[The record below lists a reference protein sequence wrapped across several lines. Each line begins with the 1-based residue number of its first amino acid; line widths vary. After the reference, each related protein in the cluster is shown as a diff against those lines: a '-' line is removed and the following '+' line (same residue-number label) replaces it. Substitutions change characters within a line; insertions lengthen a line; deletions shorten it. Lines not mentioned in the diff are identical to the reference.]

1 MTNYTLSLWSITRM
15 AFPGIIVLGLWNYH
29 SKPETSHNVVQPTP
43 PEENRFTKIVL
54 AEKLDEPMEM
64 APLRDGRV
72 LFIERKGNVKLYSPD
87 TKQVKVITT
96 IPVSTKYTDKEGKQT
111 EAEDGLLG
119 LTLDPGF
126 EQNHWLYLYYSPA
139 GETSENILA
148 RYELRGDE
156 LVLDSKKV
164 ILHVATQR
172 EQCCH
177 TGGSMAFDGNGNLFL
192 STGDNTSPR
201 ATGFSPLDERPGRS
215 PWDAQKS
222 SGNTND
228 LRGKVLRIH
237 PEPDG
242 SYTVPEGN
250 LFPKGTAKTRS
261 EIYTMG
267 HRNPYRISVD
277 KKTGYLYWGDVGAD
291 SGVDSTGRGA
301 RGHDEFNQAKQPGNF
316 GWPYFQGNN
325 KPFWDYDFATGK
337 SGSPFDPTK
346 PVNNSPNNTG
356 LTELPPA
363 QNAMIW
369 YPANESI
376 LFPQLGKG
384 GRSAMA
390 GPVYYKDDFR
400 TAKRAFPDY
409 YNGKLFIYEWM
420 RGWILAVTLDEDGNY
435 LRTEPFMPSHKFSNP
450 IELEFGPEGDL
461 YMLEYGTGWFQ
472 GNDDARLV
480 RIEYNGGNRKPI
492 VEATVDKKIGA
503 TPLAVKFSSEGTQ
516 DYDRDALTYDWT
528 ITDKKGIAIQTFKE
542 SNPTYTFTKPGVYN
556 VVLTVSDGK
565 GEPSIRSMEIVAGNE
580 APKLTF
586 SMNKGNRSFYFP
598 NKPFEYAVAVTDKED
613 GSLANG
619 KILPAQVAVTIDYLK
634 DGVDPVEIEAGHRTA
649 EASASLAT
657 GKKLMDAN
665 DCRSCHFVDKK
676 SVGPA
681 YQLVAQKYKGD
692 PQAADRLTTKVV
704 QGGGGVWGDAVM
716 PAHPQLSVS
725 DAREIVQYVL
735 SLGDTKAAAVSLPVK
750 GSYTPKVT
758 TGNDQGA
765 FIIRAA
771 YKDKGA
777 NGVPSASAEDVLVLR
792 NPSVPAG
799 NADKSGGVQKFKL
812 PEPPVEMVIAM
823 APDNYIG
830 FSKTDLT
837 SIDQVT
843 FVVSAPVQQLNAA
856 GGVIEVHLDSP
867 TGPMIGQSSAIV
879 PKDAPITGT
888 SFTPDMVKAKLTPT
902 QGIHDVYYVFKNDK
916 SGGKPLFIVLTL
928 QYSAGENVASGK

>member
-1 MTNYTLSLWSITRM
+1 MTHFSLVNQSPVFWLLTRILLPGLLSL
-15 AFPGIIVLGLWNYH
+15 GIGMYSTDSEKKV
-29 SKPETSHNVVQPTP
+29 SAAATP
-43 PEENRFTKIVL
+43 PEENRFTKVVL

-72 LFIERKGNVKLYSPD
+72 LFIERKGAVKLYSPE
-87 TKQVKVITT
+87 TKQVKVIAT

-119 LTLDPGF
+119 LTLDPNF

-139 GETSENILA
+139 GEVSENILT

-156 LVLDSKKV
+156 LVMDSKKV
-164 ILHVATQR
+164 ILHVPVQR

-177 TGGSMAFDGNGNLFL
+177 TGGSMAFDGKGNLFL

-237 PEPDG
+237 PEADG
-242 SYTVPEGN
+242 TYTVPDGN
-250 LFPKGTAKTRS
+250 LFAKGTAKTRP

-277 KKTGYLYWGDVGAD
+277 KKTGYLYWGDVGPD
-291 SGVDSTGRGA
+291 SGVDSVGKGA
-301 RGHDEFNQAKQPGNF
+301 RGHDEFNQAKQPGNY

-325 KPFWDYDFATGK
+325 KAFWDYDFGTGK
-337 SGSPFDPTK
+337 SGPQFDPAK
-346 PVNNSPNNTG
+346 PINNSPNNTG
-356 LTELPPA
+356 LNELPPA

-369 YPANESI
+369 YPASESL
-376 LFPQLGKG
+376 LFPQLGTG

-390 GPVYYKDDFR
+390 GPVYYKADFAN
-400 TAKRAFPDY
+400 AKRAFPDY
-409 YNGKLFIYEWM
+409 YNGKVFIYEWM

-435 LRTEPFMPSHKFSNP
+435 LRTEPFMPSYKFSNP

-480 RIEYNGGNRKPI
+480 RIEYNGGNRKPL
-492 VEATVDKKIGA
+492 VEASVDKKIGA

-516 DYDRDALTYDWT
+516 DYDRDALTYDWV
-528 ITDKKGIAIQTFKE
+528 ITDKSGATIQSFKE
-542 SNPTYTFTKPGVYN
+542 ASPTYTFTKPGVYKA
-556 VVLTVSDGK
+556 VLTVSDSK
-565 GEPSIRSMEIVAGNE
+565 GEAATRSLEIAAGNE
-580 APKLTF
+580 PPALAF
-586 SMNKGNRSFYFP
+586 NLLKGNRSFYFP
-598 NKPFEYAVAVTDKED
+598 DKPFEYSVSVTDKED

-619 KILPAQVAVTIDYLK
+619 KITPAQVAVTIDYLK
-634 DGVDPVEIEAGHRTA
+634 EGVDPVEVMAGHRTA
-649 EASASLAT
+649 DASAALAS

-665 DCRSCHFVDKK
+665 DCKSCHFIDKK

-681 YQLVAQKYKGD
+681 YKLVAQKYKND
-692 PQAADRLTTKVV
+692 PEAVNKLSAKVV

-716 PAHPQLSVS
+716 PAHPQLAMN
-725 DAREIVQYVL
+725 DAKEILRYIM
-735 SLGDTKAAAVSLPVK
+735 SLGDTKPAVVSLPVK
-750 GSYTPKVT
+750 GSYTPKIPAGDT
-758 TGNDQGA
+758 KGA
-765 FIIRAA
+765 YIIRAA

-777 NGVPSASAEDVLVLR
+777 NGAPSASAEDVLVLR
-792 NPSVPAG
+792 NPAVLAG
-799 NADKSGGVQKFKL
+799 SADKLGGVQKFKL
-812 PEPPVEMVIAM
+812 PEPPIEMVIAM
-823 APDNYIG
+823 ATDTYVG

-837 SIDQVT
+837 GIGQIT
-843 FVVSAPVQQLNAA
+843 FTVAAPVQQLNAA
-856 GGVIEVHLDSP
+856 GGIIEVHLDSP
-867 TGPMIGQSSAIV
+867 TGPVIGQTPNITAKDIPIV
-879 PKDAPITGT
+879 GT
-888 SFTPDMVKAKLTPT
+888 SFTPDMATAPIKDT
-902 QGIHDVYYVFKNDK
+902 QGIHDVYYVFKNAQ
-916 SGGKPLFIVLTL
+916 SGGKPLFVLFAL
-928 QYSAGENVASGK
+928 QYSPK